1 MEQRISFI
9 TLGVANLDLSEAFYT
24 ALGWTPSASGV
35 PGQIVFFQMNGI
47 VLGLFGRQDLAD
59 DAGLPNGP
67 PQPFSGVTVSHN
79 VRDEGEV
86 ETALAEAV
94 AAGAK
99 VLKPPHK
106 AHWGGTIAYFAD
118 PDGHAWEICHNPFAP
133 IAEDGSIQLK
143 K

>member
-9 TLGVANLDLSEAFYT
+9 TLGVADLDRSEAFYK

-59 DAGLPNGP
+59 DAGLPNGQV
-67 PQPFSGVTVSHN
+67 QPFSGVTVSHN
-79 VRDEGEV
+79 VRTAAEV

-99 VLKPPHK
+99 VLKAPHK
-106 AHWGGTIAYFAD
+106 AHWGGRIAYFAD
-118 PDGHAWEICHNPFAP
+118 PDGHAWEVCYNPFAP
-133 IAEDGSIQLK
+133 IADDGSIQLK